1 MRALQRLVSQEFLKL
16 RGMVVVRAV
25 LISLGLGPAAVIG
38 FLRVVTRDIDSVT
51 NPGLLVVGVVVILGG
66 IGSAILAAGVFGQE
80 YDLATARGLL
90 LRGVPRWS
98 FLAAKVVDILAVM
111 TAAGLISVAI
121 GLTCA
126 VAAGWKTSLVEVG
139 SLFVKTGTLVPLS
152 SLVYLAAAALGV
164 VIGRSSAAGMLV
176 GLMLFLTGFVL
187 ATLRT
192 RYPLAGW
199 FPETNLFSILGGDFA
214 AALGLESV
222 AVASAVSHLLIVGAV
237 LLALAGTLFDRQ
249 DLTG

>member
-1 MRALQRLVSQEFLKL
+1 MRR
-16 RGMVVVRAV
+16 MVILRAV
-25 LISLGLGPAAVIG
+25 LIALCLGPAVVMAT
-38 FLRVVTRDIDSVT
+38 LRVVTNDIDSVT
-51 NPGLLVVGVVVILGG
+51 NPGLLVVGVAVILGG

-98 FLAAKVVDILAVM
+98 FLAAKVVSILAVM
-111 TAAGLISVAI
+111 TAGGLISVGF

-126 VAAGWKTSLVEVG
+126 VAAGWETSLAEAV
-139 SLFVKTGTLVPLS
+139 SLFVKTATLVPLS
-152 SLVYLAAAALGV
+152 SLVYLAAAGLGAV
-164 VIGRSSAAGMLV
+164 VGRSSAAGMLV

-187 ATLRT
+187 ATLQAH
-192 RYPLAGW
+192 YPLVGW

-214 AALGLESV
+214 AALGIES
-222 AVASAVSHLLIVGAV
+222 ATMASAVSRLIALGAG
-237 LLALAGTLFDRQ
+237 LLAAAAALFDRQ